1 MNEPDG
7 LTLWQWTQG
16 IRILNSLDWQ
26 GAIGRTDRTNR
37 TNRTHRTSRT
47 SRFSETRQTAWIDL
61 NKILSVL
68 SLSSIPLLSSEF
80 IMRFPWQGTRNV
92 S

>member
-26 GAIGRTDRTNR
+26 GAIGRTDRTN
-37 TNRTHRTSRT
+37 RT